1 MSERT
6 IVVLF
11 SLGMSAIRWQEMGIF
26 EKEKILS
33 EAYLKH
39 GLASRVVWLSY
50 HPGDPEFVARL
61 QAEGKLEAA
70 IEVLPAP
77 SWGTHKLGRVIYS
90 LTAPWYHRKALRQ
103 ATAIINNQT
112 SGCWTGLIARALL
125 GSRFVYRYGH
135 SLWRRHLDRGQYGRL
150 ALSWPM
156 DRLALAV
163 ADHTLVCTRSDAHHA
178 RSAKT
183 LSLCPNFIDTD
194 SLALPP
200 PIQTRQE
207 RGIYVGRLMPFKN
220 LFNLI
225 SACAAEKLP
234 LDIYGD
240 GPLAT
245 ELQLHAQALQADVRF
260 FGVRTNSEVR
270 RQMLQCRYHFLVS
283 NYEAMPKALLEGM
296 AAGCVCL
303 VSPNYG
309 CAEIIDDGENG
320 LVASGFELEDLRR
333 LIRRART
340 FDTQRLSDGALAKV
354 VKQYSL
360 NRVVELHRFALLGE
374 ESE

>member
-1 MSERT
+1 MTERT

-11 SLGMSAIRWQEMGIF
+11 SLGMSAIRWHQMGIF
-26 EKEKILS
+26 GKEKVLS

-50 HPGDPEFVARL
+50 HPGDPEFVAEQQRQGQL
-61 QAEGKLEAA
+61 ASA

-77 SWGTHKLGRVIYS
+77 SWAGSKLGRVVYS
-90 LTAPWYHRKALRQ
+90 LTAPWQHRKALRQ

-112 SGCWTGLIARALL
+112 SGCWTGLIARAIL

-135 SLWRRHLDRGQYGRL
+135 SLWRRHLDRKQYGRL
-150 ALSWPM
+150 MLSWPV

-163 ADHTLVCTRSDAHHA
+163 ADHTLVCTRSDARHA

-194 SLALPP
+194 ALPNP
-200 PIQTRQE
+200 PPVQARHE
-207 RGIYVGRLMPFKN
+207 RGIFVGRLMSFKN

-225 SACAAEKLP
+225 SACAAEALP

-240 GPLAT
+240 GPLAS
-245 ELQLHAQALQADVRF
+245 ELKAHADTLKADVQF
-260 FGVRTNSEVR
+260 HGVCANEEVR
-270 RQMLQCRYHFLVS
+270 SQMMRCRYHFLVS

-309 CAEIIDDGENG
+309 CAEIIDDGDNG
-320 LVASGFELEDLRR
+320 LMASGFEVEDLRA
-333 LIRRART
+333 LIRRAREA
-340 FDTQRLSDGALAKV
+340 DQQALSDAAVAKIISH
-354 VKQYSL
+354 YSL
-360 NRVVELHRFALLGE
+360 RHVVGLHRQALLGE
-374 ESE
+374 ERE